1 MYNIVQVVMQLK
13 QVVCQQSKIQYILSL
28 NVQLSARFLNYLK
41 DYSTYLENRLFKHFF
56 FYLHLYYWY
65 QTRTVVRFDFSL

>member
-56 FYLHLYYWY
+56 FIFIYIIDIKQEQLFVLIF
-65 QTRTVVRFDFSL
+65 R